1 MGITEINSIFSTE
14 DFSFIKNEFEKSNF
28 KDNLVWE
35 DDVKHFSHPVKI
47 SEINDSDIIKLIS
60 DTLKNINIA
69 PLNKNVI
76 KGCLFYKWEPGCY
89 IPWHQDSNHSAGLTI
104 YLNDDWSYENGGLF
118 LYEEN
123 NDIKTIIP
131 QKNKAVLQVGGVPH
145 STTIVSK
152 YSKPRK
158 TIQIFFDKFNEA
170 DSYII

>member
-1 MGITEINSIFSTE
+1 M
-14 DFSFIKNEFEKSNF
+14 
-28 KDNLVWE
+28 
-35 DDVKHFSHPVKI
+35 
-47 SEINDSDIIKLIS
+47 IS

-76 KGCLFYKWEPGCY
+76 KGCLFYKWELLL
-89 IPWHQDSNHSAGLTI
+89 HSDNQDSNHSDGLTI

-118 LYEEN
+118 LYKEN

-158 TIQIFFDKFNEA
+158 TIQIFFDKFNEV